1 MTFVIEK
8 ELKVHIEYDDLR
20 ADFSG
25 NFNEVWRLLNSF
37 LNKVS
42 EVIAKAGLIKVEKM
56 SIPEVI
62 LSLRNANWFDTPRDW
77 MTTYQELKKKAFP
90 GVKPEATMM
99 ALAFLVRKG
108 KMKRYKKERKYF
120 YFAPWVEVS
129 ESH

>member
-42 EVIAKAGLIKVEKM
+42 EVIAKAGLIK
-56 SIPEVI
+56 S
-62 LSLRNANWFDTPRDW
+62 
-77 MTTYQELKKKAFP
+77 
-90 GVKPEATMM
+90 
-99 ALAFLVRKG
+99 
-108 KMKRYKKERKYF
+108 KR
-120 YFAPWVEVS
+120 
-129 ESH
+129 